1 MLTPDNIYVMTR
13 RTKVHGEVK
22 LVDTRV
28 VINWFEETED
38 AFRFGYEY
46 VNPAEGNFGNGTIYK
61 HREPNFGIIKMVG
74 TGEKHYRPRHTPVT
88 PQHGP
93 SYSCM

>member
-1 MLTPDNIYVMTR
+1 
-13 RTKVHGEVK
+13 
-22 LVDTRV
+22 
-28 VINWFEETED
+28 
-38 AFRFGYEY
+38 
-46 VNPAEGNFGNGTIYK
+46 
-61 HREPNFGIIKMVG
+61 MVG